1 MNNIH
6 MATFGT
12 QESVD
17 ETDYLEVD
25 QALPGQNFCCLSF
38 LSPDKVLESKDK
50 FIMKKFIESLEDKE
64 GNISIKTSEF
74 NTKFED
80 FQSIKG
86 QEMEELF
93 HKEGGFQTSMRGVKV
108 RGVYNSYEE
117 ASKRAQ
123 NLQRLDRSFHVFV
136 GQVGY
141 WLPWDPNADNVEE
154 QEYLEKELNE
164 LMKNYK
170 NNQIQRD
177 LFYSEQIEKQKQE
190 AAKQTAEKKEG
201 LEKLEEIEEIE
212 ETGVEETKESSEPL
226 SASV

>member
-1 MNNIH
+1 

-38 LSPDKVLESKDK
+38 LSPDKVLENKDK

-80 FQSIKG
+80 FVAIKG
-86 QEMEELF
+86 AEMDELF

-117 ASKRAQ
+117 AAKRAQ
-123 NLQRLDRSFHVFV
+123 TLQRSDRSFHVFV

-141 WLPWDPNADNVEE
+141 WLPWDPNADNVAE

-177 LFYSEQIEKQKQE
+177 LFYSEQIEQQKKA
-190 AAKQTAEKKEG
+190 AAKETAEKKEELNK
-201 LEKLEEIEEIE
+201 LEEIEEIEEIE

>member
-1 MNNIH
+1 

-212 ETGVEETKESSEPL
+212 EIEETGVEETKESSEPL